1 MLQLCLLNEEVLAK
15 EVASGFLI
23 DNVLF
28 LLINELN
35 QSGPAKDFSIQVDGI
50 LSPTLVAN

>member
-1 MLQLCLLNEEVLAK
+1 VLQLCLLNEEVLAK

-50 LSPTLVAN
+50 LRPTLVAN